1 MVISV
6 KTFLAKIEQIAA
18 EEPSYRLGGYGL
30 DGTCDCI
37 GLIIG
42 AIRRAGGNW
51 PHTHGSNYTAR
62 NQVTYLKPIKKDLEV
77 GEVVFKALEPGDA
90 KYALPASYASDPD
103 RHDYNHIGVVLSV
116 DPLRIRHMTSPKPKI
131 DTSIGKWKY
140 HGWLKKISR
149 DGEAQPA
156 EGGMPMGELI
166 YISGGNPA
174 APINMRSG
182 DSTSNKILKEIPQ
195 GSEAE
200 LLDYGE
206 KWSKIRF
213 KGTEGYVSSIF
224 IKRQEVVTGPNV
236 TIPKNELQQVY
247 DMIGN
252 WLGLRG

>member
-1 MVISV
+1 MVISD
-6 KTFLAKIEQIAA
+6 KTFLTKIEEIAA
-18 EEPSYRLGGYGL
+18 EEPSYRLGGYGS

-51 PHTHGSNYTAR
+51 PHTHGSNYAAR
-62 NQVTYLKPIKKDLEV
+62 NQVTELKRITKASDLEV
-77 GEVVFKALEPGDA
+77 GEAVFKALEPGDE

-103 RHDYNHIGVVLSV
+103 KHDYNHVGVVLSV
-116 DPLRIRHMTSPKPKI
+116 EPLRIRHMTSPRPKI
-131 DTSIGKWKY
+131 DTSLGKWKY

-149 DGEAQPA
+149 NGEERPT

-182 DSTSNKILKEIPQ
+182 NSTSNKILKEIPQ

-200 LLDYGE
+200 LLDFGE
-206 KWSKIRF
+206 KWSKIRY
-213 KGTEGYVSSIF
+213 KGTEGYVSSVF
-224 IKRQEVVTGPNV
+224 VRRQEAVTGANV
-236 TIPKNELQQVY
+236 TIPRAELQQIY
-247 DMIGN
+247 DTIGG
-252 WLGLRG
+252 WLRG